1 LRICSGIIS
10 GHIVNNTNTER
21 QAMKITPET
30 AVHSFCPTQVRK
42 VLDKILIKNK
52 GSQTELD
59 DYHNNWLNW
68 TSRFT
73 GVDKFSDWA
82 VCNGIH
88 DALVNQIAYRSKT
101 VNKFYYFEDDY
112 KFYIA
117 LLSPYAAEC
126 IHHTDL
132 ETIEENSYIIV
143 SQPNHTG
150 SISTWF
156 SELKKQCEKTNS
168 KIFLDCAFYGT
179 SLETMSVYEP
189 VIDCVAF
196 SLSKSF
202 LLGGIRA
209 GILFGNDLATSL
221 TIPISKIFNYNYYNI
236 NAVTV
241 ANAIL
246 PKFGPLYITAPAKML
261 QEEYVNAHPGYTAL
275 EIWMWVAD
283 ENGNKICITDEIQD
297 GIQSI
302 LDKGNL

>member
-1 LRICSGIIS
+1 
-10 GHIVNNTNTER
+10 
-21 QAMKITPET
+21 MKITPET

-59 DYHNNWLNW
+59 DYHSNWLNW
-68 TSRFT
+68 TSRFS

-112 KFYIA
+112 KFYNA
-117 LLSPYAAEC
+117 LLSPYTAEC
-126 IHHTDL
+126 IHHADL
-132 ETIEENSYIIV
+132 DTIEENSYIIV

-156 SELKKQCEKTNS
+156 PELKKRCRETNS

-179 SLETMSVYEP
+179 SLETMSVYESE
-189 VIDCVAF
+189 IDCVAF
-196 SLSKSF
+196 SLSKNF
-202 LLGGIRA
+202 LLAGIRA
-209 GILFGNDLATSL
+209 GVIFGNDLSPVL
-221 TIPISKIFNYNYYNI
+221 TIPISKLFSYNYYNI

-241 ANAIL
+241 GNAIL
-246 PKFGPLYITAPAKML
+246 PEFGPLYITTPAKML

-302 LDKGNL
+302 LDKDNL

>member
-1 LRICSGIIS
+1 
-10 GHIVNNTNTER
+10 
-21 QAMKITPET
+21 MKKNLSPET
-30 AVHSFCPTQVRK
+30 AVHSFCPTQIRRT
-42 VLDKILIKNK
+42 LDKILIKNK

-68 TSRFT
+68 TSRFN

-88 DALVNQIAYRSKT
+88 DALVTQIAYRSKT

-112 KFYIA
+112 KFYSA
-117 LLSPYAAEC
+117 LLSPYTSEC
-126 IHHTDL
+126 IHHADL

-156 SELKKQCEKTNS
+156 PELKKQCEKTNS

-196 SLSKSF
+196 SLSKNF
-202 LLGGIRA
+202 LLAGIRA
-209 GILFGNDLATSL
+209 GVIFGNDLSPVL
-221 TIPISKIFNYNYYNI
+221 TIPISKLFSYNYYNI

-241 ANAIL
+241 GNAIL
-246 PKFGPLYITAPAKML
+246 SEFGPLYITAPAKML
-261 QEEYVNAHPGYTAL
+261 QEEYVNAHPDYTAL

-283 ENGNKICITDEIQD
+283 EHGNKICITDEIQD

-302 LDKGNL
+302 LDKEEKDGQRK

>member
-1 LRICSGIIS
+1 
-10 GHIVNNTNTER
+10 
-21 QAMKITPET
+21 MKKNLSPET
-30 AVHSFCPTQVRK
+30 AVHSFCPTQVRRT
-42 VLDKILIKNK
+42 LDKILIKNK

-59 DYHNNWLNW
+59 DYHSNWLNW
-68 TSRFT
+68 TSRFN

-112 KFYIA
+112 KFYTA
-117 LLSPYAAEC
+117 LLSPYTSEC
-126 IHHTDL
+126 IHHEDL
-132 ETIEENSYIIV
+132 DTIEENSYIIV

-156 SELKKQCEKTNS
+156 PELKKQCEKTNS

-196 SLSKSF
+196 SLSKN
-202 LLGGIRA
+202 LLLAGIRA
-209 GILFGNDLATSL
+209 GVIFGNDLSPVL
-221 TIPISKIFNYNYYNI
+221 TIPISKLFSYNYYNI

-241 ANAIL
+241 GNAIL
-246 PKFGPLYITAPAKML
+246 SEFGPLYITAPAKML
-261 QEEYVNAHPGYTAL
+261 QEEYVNAHPDYKAL

-283 ENGNKICITDEIQD
+283 EHGNKICITDEIQD

-302 LDKGNL
+302 LDKEEKDGKRK

>member
-1 LRICSGIIS
+1 
-10 GHIVNNTNTER
+10 
-21 QAMKITPET
+21 MKKNLSPET
-30 AVHSFCPTQVRK
+30 AVHSFCPTQIRRT
-42 VLDKILIKNK
+42 LDKILIKNK

-68 TSRFT
+68 TSRFN

-112 KFYIA
+112 KFYSA
-117 LLSPYAAEC
+117 LLSPYTSEC
-126 IHHTDL
+126 IHHADL

-156 SELKKQCEKTNS
+156 PELKKRCRETNS

-196 SLSKSF
+196 SLSKNF
-202 LLGGIRA
+202 LLAGIRA
-209 GILFGNDLATSL
+209 GVIFGNDLSPVL
-221 TIPISKIFNYNYYNI
+221 TIPISKLFSYNYYNI

-241 ANAIL
+241 GNAIL
-246 PKFGPLYITAPAKML
+246 SEFGPLYITAPAKML
-261 QEEYVNAHPGYTAL
+261 QEEYVNAHPDYTAL

-283 ENGNKICITDEIQD
+283 EHGNKICITDEIQG

-302 LDKGNL
+302 LDKEEKDGQRK

>member
-1 LRICSGIIS
+1 
-10 GHIVNNTNTER
+10 
-21 QAMKITPET
+21 MKKNLSPET

-42 VLDKILIKNK
+42 TLDKILIKNK

-68 TSRFT
+68 TSRFN

-112 KFYIA
+112 KFYSA
-117 LLSPYAAEC
+117 LLSPYTSER
-126 IHHTDL
+126 IHHADL

-156 SELKKQCEKTNS
+156 LELKKQCEKTNS

-196 SLSKSF
+196 SLSKNF
-202 LLGGIRA
+202 LLAGIRA
-209 GILFGNDLATSL
+209 GVLFR
-221 TIPISKIFNYNYYNI
+221 K
-236 NAVTV
+236 
-241 ANAIL
+241 
-246 PKFGPLYITAPAKML
+246 
-261 QEEYVNAHPGYTAL
+261 
-275 EIWMWVAD
+275 
-283 ENGNKICITDEIQD
+283 
-297 GIQSI
+297 
-302 LDKGNL
+302 